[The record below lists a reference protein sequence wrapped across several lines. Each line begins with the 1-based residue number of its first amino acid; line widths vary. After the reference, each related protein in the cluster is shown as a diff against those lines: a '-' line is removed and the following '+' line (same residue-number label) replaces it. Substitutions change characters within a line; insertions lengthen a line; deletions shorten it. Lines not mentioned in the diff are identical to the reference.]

1 MGASAPAE
9 IGRDRTEG
17 WTGLGGARA
26 HARSAA
32 RLALR
37 PGSGWLGRWG
47 GGAGCAA
54 GAATVP
60 TAAVTATPLLL
71 LPSPADTFPPP
82 PAPEVDRGLS
92 DCRPGLR
99 NNCARWAGAAGAGR
113 AGRTRRRRRRRR
125 CVRRRRPG
133 RREGVILPPP
143 PPLPP
148 RRSAGRRAGSD
159 TRPPRE
165 RRPQTLLAAA
175 TAVNILCRRPFASR
189 RRQTRA
195 LAHSGIAGSC
205 SGGSKGRRRAAAA
218 LRRAARRRR
227 AARSRSGKP
236 RRGYALCAKAC
247 GDAPFTC
254 DARVSRDPTSASGCC
269 GASRGTRT
277 SAQWCGSTFRRARRR
292 TSPRCG
298 GSSTTTARLAEIGR
312 DWPRLAEVSR
322 GSVIHARSREQ
333 ATRRSWRST
342 RRSQRRDGAEWY
354 RPSSSEAVDWS
365 SGARGDE
372 AMWRQRWRRRRR
384 RRWRWRAAGGLR
396 GRGGGACAAEP
407 VQPTRKGSAHAN
419 EAGRTV
425 KNKPLS
431 RQQR

>member
-1 MGASAPAE
+1 VGASAPAE

-175 TAVNILCRRPFASR
+175 TAVNILCRRPFGSR

-312 DWPRLAEVSR
+312 DWPRLAEVASFTRAAVSR
-322 GSVIHARSREQ
+322 RRGGAGGVRGAHRDVTALSGTGPAVARPLTGHQ
-333 ATRRSWRST
+333 
-342 RRSQRRDGAEWY
+342 
-354 RPSSSEAVDWS
+354 VL
-365 SGARGDE
+365 E
-372 AMWRQRWRRRRR
+372 AMRRC
-384 RRWRWRAAGGLR
+384 G
-396 GRGGGACAAEP
+396 GRGGGGGDGGDGGGERLEDCEGEGEAP
-407 VQPTRKGSAHAN
+407 VLQNPYNPHAKAPLTPTRPAA
-419 EAGRTV
+419 
-425 KNKPLS
+425 L
-431 RQQR
+431 